1 MREKVAIQLILFY
14 TDFITREKD
23 THMLESYI
31 TVKQDGFSEIEI
43 KKSRFICSVKRV
55 TSEEEAKAFIAA
67 IKKEHWKANHNCSAF
82 VIGEKMTFSGAAMT
96 ANLVALLVFQC
107 WKS

>member
-1 MREKVAIQLILFY
+1 
-14 TDFITREKD
+14 
-23 THMLESYI
+23 MLESYI

-67 IKKEHWKANHNCSAF
+67 IKRTLESQ
-82 VIGEKMTFSGAAMT
+82 S
-96 ANLVALLVFQC
+96 
-107 WKS
+107 

>member
-43 KKSRFICSVKRV
+43 KK
-55 TSEEEAKAFIAA
+55 
-67 IKKEHWKANHNCSAF
+67 
-82 VIGEKMTFSGAAMT
+82 
-96 ANLVALLVFQC
+96 
-107 WKS
+107 

>member
-1 MREKVAIQLILFY
+1 
-14 TDFITREKD
+14 
-23 THMLESYI
+23 MLESYI

-67 IKKEHWKANHNCSAF
+67 IKKN
-82 VIGEKMTFSGAAMT
+82 IGKPIII
-96 ANLVALLVFQC
+96 VVLL
-107 WKS
+107 

>member
-23 THMLESYI
+23 AHMLESYI

-55 TSEEEAKAFIAA
+55 TSEEEAKA
-67 IKKEHWKANHNCSAF
+67 H
-82 VIGEKMTFSGAAMT
+82 TFSHHPKKFY
-96 ANLVALLVFQC
+96 LHVFY
-107 WKS
+107 

>member
-1 MREKVAIQLILFY
+1 MREKVAIQLILFIL
-14 TDFITREKD
+14 TLLREKD
-23 THMLESYI
+23 AHMLESYI

-67 IKKEHWKANHNCSAF
+67 IKRTLESQ
-82 VIGEKMTFSGAAMT
+82 S
-96 ANLVALLVFQC
+96 
-107 WKS
+107 

>member
-1 MREKVAIQLILFY
+1 MYVPFSSASLFSIVPYYNVFPKISQKDERKSCYSVDSFY

-23 THMLESYI
+23 AHMLESYI

-67 IKKEHWKANHNCSAF
+67 IKRTLESQ
-82 VIGEKMTFSGAAMT
+82 S
-96 ANLVALLVFQC
+96 
-107 WKS
+107 

>member
-1 MREKVAIQLILFY
+1 
-14 TDFITREKD
+14 
-23 THMLESYI
+23 MLESYI

-67 IKKEHWKANHNCSAF
+67 IKEHWKANHNCS
-82 VIGEKMTFSGAAMT
+82 V
-96 ANLVALLVFQC
+96 L
-107 WKS
+107 

>member
-14 TDFITREKD
+14 TDFYYERKGCPYVRK
-23 THMLESYI
+23 SYI

-67 IKKEHWKANHNCSAF
+67 IKRTLESFNHNCSAF
-82 VIGEKMTFSGAAMT
+82 
-96 ANLVALLVFQC
+96 
-107 WKS
+107 

>member
-1 MREKVAIQLILFY
+1 MREKVVYSVDSFY

-23 THMLESYI
+23 AHMLESYI

-67 IKKEHWKANHNCSAF
+67 IKRTLESQ
-82 VIGEKMTFSGAAMT
+82 S
-96 ANLVALLVFQC
+96 
-107 WKS
+107 

>member
-23 THMLESYI
+23 AHMLESYI

-55 TSEEEAKAFIAA
+55 TSAK
-67 IKKEHWKANHNCSAF
+67 
-82 VIGEKMTFSGAAMT
+82 KMTFSGAAMT

-107 WKS
+107 